1 MNMMSHPVLTRGIVA
16 LRADASGDPKQI
28 FAELQKSFEAFKA
41 EHAAQLT
48 DLRKGQ
54 EDVVRAEKVD
64 RINAAVGE
72 LQAAMD
78 TQAAQIA
85 ALDAQDTA
93 VRGRR
98 TPITVDR
105 IVATAFQIEEPENP
119 VTVFTPSLAAK
130 RAVIMSSSAAR

>member
-1 MNMMSHPVLTRGIVA
+1 MTMMSHPVLTRGIVA

-78 TQAAQIA
+78 AQAAQIA
-85 ALDAQDTA
+85 ALRIGGTGGASGPVDAAYTEA
-93 VRGRR
+93 FRAHWHWRR
-98 TPITVDR
+98 
-105 IVATAFQIEEPENP
+105 EPM
-119 VTVFTPSLAAK
+119 A
-130 RAVIMSSSAAR
+130 